1 MKFLKNTLAMVALL
15 AIGSVD
21 ARAVR
26 KGATAT
32 TRPSGQPVS
41 TQVGKGIQQG
51 QEGQEGQK
59 GQEEAP
65 VKKNIPQKTFKDIA
79 LEITKAN
86 QKSVWDSKTN
96 LLQDT
101 FVNRVVADCKNSDLI
116 DEELLMLLKLA
127 RDKHA
132 QFTGDSK
139 KDTAILTELALQRND
154 AKLALLEKDEPL
166 EGAL

>member
-86 QKSVWDSKTN
+86 QKSVWDGKTN
-96 LLQDT
+96 LQDT
-101 FVNRVVADCKNSDLI
+101 FVKQVVADCKNSNLSADN
-116 DEELLMLLKLA
+116 LLMLLKLA

-139 KDTAILTELALQRND
+139 KDTAILEELALQRND
-154 AKLALLEKDEPL
+154 AKDLLETDEPL
-166 EGAL
+166 TDEPL